1 MTPDRYRAAERR
13 GGAIFVAAGLTAVS
27 LCAWLAARATAYR
40 GMIPPLGVLG
50 LVEIGIG
57 ATVFLR
63 TPHPVDARR
72 DRDRMRGVIASFRV
86 YKVVEVLHYAPR
98 QSNRRET
105 LLGIALVKFEVS
117 LDEGIEQGPRIKL
130 EHTLLNKNLAERLFL
145 IQDPRMNRPDQLV
158 SADEVHLQREAAE
171 QEIAID
177 V

>member
-1 MTPDRYRAAERR
+1 MRPQDLETRAGGSRFAHWQLCLLRCSVWCYRREEHQ
-13 GGAIFVAAGLTAVS
+13 AGFD
-27 LCAWLAARATAYR
+27 
-40 GMIPPLGVLG
+40 I
-50 LVEIGIG
+50 
-57 ATVFLR
+57 
-63 TPHPVDARR
+63 
-72 DRDRMRGVIASFRV
+72 RV
-86 YKVVEVLHYAPR
+86 HKVVEVLHYAPR

>member
-1 MTPDRYRAAERR
+1 LD
-13 GGAIFVAAGLTAVS
+13 I
-27 LCAWLAARATAYR
+27 
-40 GMIPPLGVLG
+40 
-50 LVEIGIG
+50 
-57 ATVFLR
+57 
-63 TPHPVDARR
+63 
-72 DRDRMRGVIASFRV
+72 RV
-86 YKVVEVLHYAPR
+86 HKVVEVLHYAPR